1 VAHPLDYLKAR
12 APHPCAFS
20 CRKSGRPQPSTAASI
35 AARTCG
41 LLELCVEIAY
51 PDRHSEL

>member
-12 APHPCAFS
+12 VPHPCAFS

-51 PDRHSEL
+51 PDRHTEL